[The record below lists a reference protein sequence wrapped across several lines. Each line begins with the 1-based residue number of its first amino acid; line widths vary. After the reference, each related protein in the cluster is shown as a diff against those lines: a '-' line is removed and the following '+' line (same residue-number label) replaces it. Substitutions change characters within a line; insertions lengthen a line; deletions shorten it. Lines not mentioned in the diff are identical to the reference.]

1 MKKLDFSIPFALAFS
16 IPAIVIFL
24 IFMHYLKTNTP
35 VFNIFIDALIILT
48 LSSFWILFI
57 VWVEDRDIDGN
68 PFSHYETLSKWKEWY
83 YKKK

>member
-16 IPAIVIFL
+16 IPAIIIFI
-24 IFMHYLKTNTP
+24 IFMHYLKTNNP

-57 VWVEDRDIDGN
+57 KWVEDRDIDGN

-83 YKKK
+83 YK

>member
-24 IFMHYLKTNTP
+24 VFMHYFKTNTP

-48 LSSFWILFI
+48 LSTFWILFI
-57 VWVEDRDIDGN
+57 KWVEDRDIDGN
-68 PFSHYETLSKWKEWY
+68 PFNHYETLNKWQKWY
-83 YKKK
+83 YK

>member
-24 IFMHYLKTNTP
+24 VFMHYFKTNRP

-57 VWVEDRDIDGN
+57 KWVEDRDIDGN
-68 PFSHYETLSKWKEWY
+68 PFNHYKTLSKWKESY
-83 YKKK
+83 YK

>member
-16 IPAIVIFL
+16 IPAFVIFL
-24 IFMHYLKTNTP
+24 VFMHYFKTNRP
-35 VFNIFIDALIILT
+35 VFNIFIDVLIILT

-57 VWVEDRDIDGN
+57 KWVEDRDIDGN

-83 YKKK
+83 YK